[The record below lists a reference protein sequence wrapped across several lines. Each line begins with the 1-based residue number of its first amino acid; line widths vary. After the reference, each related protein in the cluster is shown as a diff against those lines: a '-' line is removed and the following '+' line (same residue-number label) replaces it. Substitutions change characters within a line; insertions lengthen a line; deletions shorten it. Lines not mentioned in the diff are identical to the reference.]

1 MPQLYTTLPVRSL
14 QLNFSEMRVFETFQ
28 YRDAVYRMCGE
39 RTDVMRA
46 SIVSLRDELDAYVSL
61 HHSFQESFT
70 PVDCFAG
77 APDSARE
84 MASASLL
91 YEIGPMAAV
100 AGTFAEYA
108 CRAAIA
114 AGASEAVID
123 NGGDCFFFTKK
134 PLTVALFAADSS
146 VSGKIGFT
154 VPAGSRYS
162 ICSSSSRMGHSK
174 SFGNC
179 SLVTIIADTG
189 AVADAAA
196 TYYCNSV
203 KSDGDISKVI
213 SWAQGDKNINGALI
227 IDREQVALCGA
238 FPPLVKINVPD
249 VKSLIAAHPL
259 SGVRFY

>member
-1 MPQLYTTLPVRSL
+1 
-14 QLNFSEMRVFETFQ
+14 MRIFQTYQ

-39 RTDVMRA
+39 RVDVMQA
-46 SIVSLRDELDAYVSL
+46 TIASLRDELDAYVLL
-61 HHSFQESFT
+61 HHSFLESIT

-91 YEIGPMAAV
+91 YGIGPMAAV

-108 CRAAIA
+108 CRAAIT

-123 NGGDCFFFTKK
+123 NGGDCFFYTKE

-154 VPAGSRYS
+154 VPAESRYS

-179 SLVTIIADTG
+179 SLVTIIAETG

-196 TYYCNSV
+196 TYYCNCV
-203 KSDGDISKVI
+203 KSEGDISRVI
-213 SWAQGDKNINGALI
+213 SQAQCDNNIIGALI

-238 FPPLVKINVPD
+238 FPPLVKIYVSD
-249 VKSLIAAHPL
+249 VRSLVAAHPL
-259 SGVRFY
+259 SGLKFY